1 MANVIE
7 CITQLI
13 NKVSSGRETLEL
25 INEDEDADEIV
36 ATKYIDDFDSTVD
49 KIIEKLKQSGLNLGR
64 EI

>member
-1 MANVIE
+1 VANVIE

>member
-1 MANVIE
+1 
-7 CITQLI
+7 
-13 NKVSSGRETLEL
+13 VSSGRETLEL